1 MNHRCKNRFLR
12 LLLFFIKKAFL
23 TSLICFTFFY
33 FLVVILFILLNLL
46 NSCIKRFLSD
56 EFQIA
61 ARGNSLIKNHGA
73 RTFPPGQF
81 PPPGHFPPRTIPPG
95 QFPFPT
101 KTIPPFTAQ

>member
-12 LLLFFIKKAFL
+12 LLLFFIKKRVFNVFNL
-23 TSLICFTFFY
+23 FYVFY
-33 FLVVILFILLNLL
+33 FLVAIFFILLNLL

-81 PPPGHFPPRTIPPG
+81 PPGPLPPPAPPPRPTPLPP
-95 QFPFPT
+95 PPT
-101 KTIPPFTAQ
+101 PLP